1 MDTMLC
7 RCEQTLKDRTSS
19 FLLHHRLRTWEVK
32 TCHFNSVKPLF
43 SELDV
48 KPRSWN
54 KTMKWEKLIR
64 KRVCVC
70 FRYAV
75 TVWYFDRE
83 ERKRAKQQ
91 QQVDGAYEQYSL
103 LSLNL
108 SFCVLLFSPIE
119 FNHTLLL
126 LSACSHCGKA
136 NTIFFLHN
144 HEIVVFAVVYSLC

>member
-1 MDTMLC
+1 M
-7 RCEQTLKDRTSS
+7 
-19 FLLHHRLRTWEVK
+19 
-32 TCHFNSVKPLF
+32 
-43 SELDV
+43 
-48 KPRSWN
+48 
-54 KTMKWEKLIR
+54 
-64 KRVCVC
+64 
-70 FRYAV
+70 

-119 FNHTLLL
+119 FNYTVLL

-136 NTIFFLHN
+136 NTIFFYLYH
-144 HEIVVFAVVYSLC
+144 HGITVFLVVHSLC

>member
-1 MDTMLC
+1 M
-7 RCEQTLKDRTSS
+7 
-19 FLLHHRLRTWEVK
+19 
-32 TCHFNSVKPLF
+32 
-43 SELDV
+43 
-48 KPRSWN
+48 
-54 KTMKWEKLIR
+54 
-64 KRVCVC
+64 
-70 FRYAV
+70 

-119 FNHTLLL
+119 FNYTVLL

-136 NTIFFLHN
+136 NTIFFIFTIMGSRSFSSSIHFVSN
-144 HEIVVFAVVYSLC
+144 VVFVECKQTLRYLHLDVFWTPVE